1 MERRQRRF
9 QSPLGFFGLSPKY
22 KLKLHE
28 QIFQIIFYAKGG
40 FTFSEIY
47 DLPVYLRQFYYQE
60 LLDTRKKENQEAK
73 KAQRKNKPQV
83 SRPPTNPRFKR

>member
-1 MERRQRRF
+1 MERRQRRCL
-9 QSPLGFFGLSPKY
+9 SPLGFFGLSPKY

-47 DLPVYLRQFYYQE
+47 DLPVYLRQFYYKRLVKQY
-60 LLDTRKKENQEAK
+60 DDDKKQYDKQMSKYNQSNPNIK
-73 KAQRKNKPQV
+73 K
-83 SRPPTNPRFKR
+83 